1 MEQGNGMNVALNLR
15 QKGDS
20 CALIFV
26 TSSDAFAVASYD
38 VQATYYLLKPL
49 DPVKLAKVLDP
60 IQIKS
65 AQDARYIEVICDR
78 TLVRVPV
85 KTILYADTF
94 HNAVQLHTDAGVL
107 RTYLTFQKF
116 EELIQDLPCFLSCY
130 RGCLVN
136 MDRIHK
142 ALEEGFLLDNQE
154 IVQIRKRGANA
165 IKKEYLNY
173 LFS

>member
-1 MEQGNGMNVALNLR
+1 MHAW
-15 QKGDS
+15 
-20 CALIFV
+20 
-26 TSSDAFAVASYD
+26 
-38 VQATYYLLKPL
+38 QATLQLKFRKGIVGL
-49 DPVKLAKVLDP
+49 FLFHCVLGIAELVGTQKLP
-60 IQIKS
+60 
-65 AQDARYIEVICDR
+65 
-78 TLVRVPV
+78 
-85 KTILYADTF
+85 
-94 HNAVQLHTDAGVL
+94 HTDAGVL

-142 ALEEGFLLDNQE
+142 TLEDSFLLDNQE
-154 IVQIRKRGANA
+154 VVQIRKRGANA

>member
-1 MEQGNGMNVALNLR
+1 MDLAAQLR
-15 QKGDS
+15 EKGDS

-26 TSSDAFAVASYD
+26 TSSDVFAVASYD
-38 VQATYYLLKPL
+38 VQAAYYLLKPL
-49 DPVKLAKVLDP
+49 DTNKLTKVLDS
-60 IQIKS
+60 IQIKC
-65 AQDARYIEVICDR
+65 AKDTRYIEVICDR

-116 EELIQDLPCFLSCY
+116 EELIHDLPCFLSCY

-142 ALEEGFLLDNQE
+142 TLEEGFLLDNQE
-154 IVQIRKRGANA
+154 TVQIRKRGANA

>member
-1 MEQGNGMNVALNLR
+1 MTCTIYILAPHDTN
-15 QKGDS
+15 
-20 CALIFV
+20 
-26 TSSDAFAVASYD
+26 
-38 VQATYYLLKPL
+38 
-49 DPVKLAKVLDP
+49 KLTKVLDS
-60 IQIKS
+60 IQIKR
-65 AQDARYIEVICDR
+65 AQDTRYIEVICDR
-78 TLVRVPV
+78 TLLRVPV

-107 RTYLTFQKF
+107 LTYLTFQKF
-116 EELIQDLPCFLSCY
+116 EELIHDLPCFLSCY

-142 ALEEGFLLDNQE
+142 TLEEGFLLDNQE
-154 IVQIRKRGANA
+154 TVQIRKRGANA